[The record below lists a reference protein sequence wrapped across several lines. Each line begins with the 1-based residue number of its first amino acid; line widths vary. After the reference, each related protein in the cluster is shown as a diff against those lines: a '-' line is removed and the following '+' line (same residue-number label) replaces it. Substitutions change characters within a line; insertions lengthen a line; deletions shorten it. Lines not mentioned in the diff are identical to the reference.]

1 MLIIIRALILWVLGC
16 KMTQIAT
23 QILNS
28 EEDIIENE
36 CFLDSEHFDTCVD
49 IIMSNVTAH
58 LNSTDEGNDE
68 ILGKRKPLMFGFEE
82 TDCEMDAKAKVQNV
96 ILWSSREGDL
106 IVEGKISTT
115 MPLKSPIKIKTT
127 MHRNILGLWI
137 KIGCLRDYFGSCELQ
152 DVCEY
157 GSPGSTEVECPPL
170 LQELDLPCRCPIE
183 PGEYTVPGIQIRM
196 PTTYW
201 SWILTGDYKFSAE
214 ISDGSQSI
222 SCYSANFELV

>member
-68 ILGKRKPLMFGFEE
+68 ILGKVKKKL
-82 TDCEMDAKAKVQNV
+82 
-96 ILWSSREGDL
+96 
-106 IVEGKISTT
+106 
-115 MPLKSPIKIKTT
+115 
-127 MHRNILGLWI
+127 NILS
-137 KIGCLRDYFGSCELQ
+137 KGSNYAK
-152 DVCEY
+152 DVKDCD
-157 GSPGSTEVECPPL
+157 V
-170 LQELDLPCRCPIE
+170 
-183 PGEYTVPGIQIRM
+183 V
-196 PTTYW
+196 
-201 SWILTGDYKFSAE
+201 
-214 ISDGSQSI
+214 
-222 SCYSANFELV
+222 